1 MIKILVIDSITS
13 KSKYTSLN
21 FSSKKPT
28 PDYIEHTDDVLGII
42 EENINIPPKTITF
55 TTVHIAE
62 NLSEPYTCGKTHD
75 NLNAVL
81 LWAYSNKEHKFT
93 AIYLGISIFSVE
105 QDKMNKTEILVN
117 LLGIPII
124 CPAENKKSE
133 IKSDMA
139 YCPSKSNGWV
149 RYVCS
154 IKNSWDG
161 CVAIEGRKGNE
172 KQRKSEYSSK
182 LSAIYLAELV
192 NAIYVKKSIK
202 C

>member
-13 KSKYTSLN
+13 KPEYTSLN

-28 PDYIEHTDDVLGII
+28 REYIEHTDDVLDII
-42 EENINIPPKTITF
+42 QENLNVPPETVTF
-55 TTVHIAE
+55 TTVHVAE

-81 LWAYSNKEHKFT
+81 LWAYTNKGHNKFT
-93 AIYLGISIFSVE
+93 AIYLGISIFSEE
-105 QDKMNKTEILVN
+105 QDKINQTEILVN

-124 CPAENKKSE
+124 CPAENKESE
-133 IKSDMA
+133 IISDMT

-154 IKNSWDG
+154 IKNSWSG

-192 NAIYVKKSIK
+192 NAIYVKNQ
-202 C
+202 